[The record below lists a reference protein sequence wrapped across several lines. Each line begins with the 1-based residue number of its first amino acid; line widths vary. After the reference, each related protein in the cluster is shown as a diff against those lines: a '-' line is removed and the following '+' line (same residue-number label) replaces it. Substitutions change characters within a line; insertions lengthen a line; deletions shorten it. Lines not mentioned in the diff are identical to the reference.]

1 MEANQIEID
10 LPKLNQSIKQM
21 EKYMKENDYE
31 NYILEHHQYLRLI
44 IALGDNSTIL
54 SIYDQLCNKLV
65 RAGNINF
72 KRNGNR
78 ALFTSYEFSIKIYD
92 LLKANKYSE
101 VKPMLFNHIHEAKKR
116 YVGISDNILSE

>member
-1 MEANQIEID
+1 
-10 LPKLNQSIKQM
+10 
-21 EKYMKENDYE
+21 MKENDYE

-78 ALFTSYEFSIKIYD
+78 ALFTSYELSIKIYD
-92 LLKANKYSE
+92 LLKAKKYSE
-101 VKPMLFNHIHEAKKR
+101 VKPMLFNHIHEAKN
-116 YVGISDNILSE
+116 DM